1 VMRPDV
7 RVFSEPSM
15 GQSEALSYILFGK
28 PIERGY
34 LTEGQIASTLATTLG
49 AGTNLLAQGV
59 ASEIGI
65 EQAQIQV
72 GNSLEETSVR
82 LGTKVSPRLYLSY
95 GMDVFD
101 AQSSIQ
107 LRYILNRVFTI
118 EAETSN
124 QNRVD
129 VLYTIEP

>member
-1 VMRPDV
+1 M
-7 RVFSEPSM
+7 
-15 GQSEALSYILFGK
+15 
-28 PIERGY
+28 
-34 LTEGQIASTLATTLG
+34 ASTLATTLG

-72 GNSLEETSVR
+72 GNSIEETSVR
-82 LGTKVSPRLYLSY
+82 LGTRISPRLYLSY
-95 GMDVFD
+95 GMDVFE
-101 AQSSIQ
+101 AESSIQ

-118 EAETSN
+118 EAETSD